1 MTKNEAVQVNL
12 IYLIFKLVHFL
23 VDTTDIK
30 TTKTM
35 RRQYRDLRDDTKMRI
50 AQSLKGRSFSDSH
63 KQAISDAMKA
73 YWSTIPY
80 RDEENNESN
89 NQDNETS
96 M

>member
-1 MTKNEAVQVNL
+1 
-12 IYLIFKLVHFL
+12 
-23 VDTTDIK
+23 
-30 TTKTM
+30 M

-50 AQSLKGRSFSDSH
+50 SQSLKGRSFSDSH

-80 RDEENNESN
+80 RDEENNGSN
-89 NQDNETS
+89 NHNYETS

>member
-1 MTKNEAVQVNL
+1 
-12 IYLIFKLVHFL
+12 
-23 VDTTDIK
+23 
-30 TTKTM
+30 M
-35 RRQYRDLRDDTKMRI
+35 RRQYRNLRDDTKMRI

-80 RDEENNESN
+80 RDKDNNESN

>member
-1 MTKNEAVQVNL
+1 
-12 IYLIFKLVHFL
+12 
-23 VDTTDIK
+23 
-30 TTKTM
+30 M
-35 RRQYRDLRDDTKMRI
+35 RRQYRNLRDDTKMRI

-63 KQAISDAMKA
+63 KQAISNAMKA

>member
-1 MTKNEAVQVNL
+1 MT
-12 IYLIFKLVHFL
+12 
-23 VDTTDIK
+23 
-30 TTKTM
+30 
-35 RRQYRDLRDDTKMRI
+35 RQFRDLRDDTKMRI
-50 AQSLKGRSFSDSH
+50 SQSLKGRSHSESH

>member
-1 MTKNEAVQVNL
+1 
-12 IYLIFKLVHFL
+12 
-23 VDTTDIK
+23 
-30 TTKTM
+30 
-35 RRQYRDLRDDTKMRI
+35 MRI
-50 AQSLKGRSFSDSH
+50 AQSLKGRSFSDTH

-89 NQDNETS
+89 NQNDETS